1 LTAAFRAISFR
12 LFADIPSARA
22 FPPMRPSGGVL
33 AVLGGGVFNLASG
46 DPHDMDCVAD
56 YIGGALF
63 AFRASG
69 L

>member
-1 LTAAFRAISFR
+1 
-12 LFADIPSARA
+12 
-22 FPPMRPSGGVL
+22 MRPSGGVL

-46 DPHDMDCVAD
+46 DPHDMDCVAY